1 MFKDDFTQEM
11 LLQDE
16 ASRKAELTQKR
27 KSVYKKLSAQYET
40 EQAEIRQF
48 PEALEREITEET
60 EESI

>member
-1 MFKDDFTQEM
+1 M

-48 PEALEREITEET
+48 PEALKREITEET